1 VREGAS
7 AAAGGPRR
15 SDQASLAM
23 GELMTSLFCDTALA
37 ARIER
42 AEARLIALV
51 GAATRRRTGSA
62 DGFAIPIA
70 AGMASF
76 AEKGSPYNKVV
87 GLGFGGVPDIAAL
100 DEIEQAFA
108 RRGAPTQIE
117 LAHLA
122 DPEIGELLTGR
133 GYRLESFENVLG
145 RALAPGLERAT
156 PAGIEVRP
164 SGDLELDSWIDVVV
178 DAVAHPDTQGLP
190 WHEEFPREIVENAE
204 RDSASAGLARYA
216 ALRDGVLAGG
226 ASLRIDEGVAQ
237 LAGAA
242 TAPAHRR
249 RGIQSALL
257 GARLADAAVAGCDIA
272 VITTQP
278 GSRSQKNAQRQGFGL
293 LYTRAVLVK
302 HP

>member
-1 VREGAS
+1 M
-7 AAAGGPRR
+7 P
-15 SDQASLAM
+15 
-23 GELMTSLFCDTALA
+23 SLFCDTALA
-37 ARIER
+37 ARVER

-51 GAATRRRTGSA
+51 GAATHRRTGSA
-62 DGFAIPIA
+62 DWFAIPIA
-70 AGMASF
+70 DGVASF

-87 GLGFGGVPDIAAL
+87 GLGFGGVPEVVAL

-108 RRGAPTQIE
+108 ARGAPTQIE

-122 DPEIGELLTGR
+122 DPQIGELLTGR

-145 RALAPGLERAT
+145 RALAPGLERTT
-156 PAGIEVRP
+156 PPDIEVRP
-164 SGDLELDSWIDVVV
+164 SGDEELDAWIDVIV
-178 DAVAHPDTQGLP
+178 DAVAHPDTQGVP

-204 RDSASAGLARYA
+204 RDSAAAGLARYA
-216 ALRDGVLAGG
+216 ALHDGVLAGG

-257 GARLADAAVAGCDIA
+257 SARLADAAVGACDVA

-278 GSRSQKNAQRQGFGL
+278 GSRSHQNAQRQGFDL

>member
-1 VREGAS
+1 
-7 AAAGGPRR
+7 
-15 SDQASLAM
+15 M
-23 GELMTSLFCDTALA
+23 
-37 ARIER
+37 
-42 AEARLIALV
+42 
-51 GAATRRRTGSA
+51 
-62 DGFAIPIA
+62 
-70 AGMASF
+70 
-76 AEKGSPYNKVV
+76 
-87 GLGFGGVPDIAAL
+87 
-100 DEIEQAFA
+100 
-108 RRGAPTQIE
+108 
-117 LAHLA
+117 
-122 DPEIGELLTGR
+122 
-133 GYRLESFENVLG
+133 LG

-257 GARLADAAVAGCDIA
+257 SARLADAAVAGCDVA

-278 GSRSQKNAQRQGFGL
+278 GSRSHQNAQRQGFDL
-293 LYTRAVLVK
+293 LYTRAVLVTDG
-302 HP
+302 HPG

>member
-1 VREGAS
+1 M
-7 AAAGGPRR
+7 P
-15 SDQASLAM
+15 
-23 GELMTSLFCDTALA
+23 SLFCDIELA

-42 AEARLIALV
+42 AEAQLIALV
-51 GAATRRRTGSA
+51 SAATRRRTNSA

-70 AGMASF
+70 GGLASF
-76 AEKGSPYNKVV
+76 AEHGSPYNKVV
-87 GLGFGGVPDIAAL
+87 GLGFGGVPSTHAL

-108 RRGAPTQIE
+108 ARGAPTQIE

-122 DPEIGELLTGR
+122 DPSIGELLTGR

-145 RALAPGLERAT
+145 CAIAPGLERKT
-156 PAGIEVRP
+156 PAGIDVRR
-164 SGDLELDSWIDVVV
+164 SGDEELDAWIDVVV
-178 DAVAHPDTQGLP
+178 DAAAHPDTQGVP

-204 RDSASAGLARYA
+204 RDSAAAGLARYA

-226 ASLRIDEGVAQ
+226 ASLRVDRGIAQ
-237 LAGAA
+237 LAGAG

-257 GARLADAAVAGCDIA
+257 SYRLADAASAGCDVA

-278 GSRSQKNAQRQGFGL
+278 GSRSHQNAQQRGFDL
-293 LYTRAVLVK
+293 LYTRAVLVNQ
-302 HP
+302 P

>member
-1 VREGAS
+1 M
-7 AAAGGPRR
+7 P
-15 SDQASLAM
+15 
-23 GELMTSLFCDTALA
+23 SLFCGTALA
-37 ARIER
+37 ARVEL

-51 GAATRRRTGSA
+51 GAATHRRTGCA

-70 AGMASF
+70 DGVASF

-87 GLGFGGVPDIAAL
+87 GLGFGGVPDVAAL

-108 RRGAPTQIE
+108 ARGAPTQIE

-122 DPEIGELLTGR
+122 DPEIGELLTAR
-133 GYRLESFENVLG
+133 GYRLECFENVLG
-145 RALAPGLERAT
+145 CALAPGLRRTT

-164 SGDLELDSWIDVVV
+164 SGDEELDAWIDVVV
-178 DAVAHPDTQGLP
+178 DAAAHPDTQGLP
-190 WHEEFPREIVENAE
+190 WHEQFPREIVENAE
-204 RDSASAGLARYA
+204 RDSAAAGLARYA
-216 ALRDGVLAGG
+216 ALHDGELAGG
-226 ASLRIDEGVAQ
+226 ASLRIDDGVAQ

-249 RGIQSALL
+249 LGIQSALL
-257 GARLADAAVAGCDIA
+257 SARLEDAAVAGCDVA

-278 GSRSQKNAQRQGFGL
+278 GSRSHQNAQRQGFDL